1 MSDGTQPA
9 PRSAYSGLTVLD
21 LSQVLLGP
29 YCTMLMSRLGA
40 DVVKIEPP
48 SGDPLRQYR
57 GADGGETA
65 GFGLINTGKRGLC
78 LDLKKEAGREL
89 FLRLVEGADVVVENF
104 GPNTL
109 ERLGLQYGVLAE
121 RNPRIILASGRGYG
135 ADGPYRDY
143 LAMDLM
149 IQAVSGVLTTTGFP
163 ENPPVKAGV
172 PIADL
177 TAGIHLM
184 AAIAVA
190 LYQRELTGR
199 GQHVSV
205 AMHDCLLPTLN
216 SPLGSWLDSRGTHPE
231 RTGNRHSGLAVAPYN
246 VYPTS
251 DGWIAILALTDR
263 HWQNLCTAMGRDD
276 LAARPELE
284 KNRDRVDRMDEID
297 EIISEWSAHH
307 AKRDLFERLGA
318 AGVPAAPVLSL
329 GEVVD
334 DPQVRSQGMLQEVD
348 GRNGRRVLTYGNP
361 LRLSAS
367 APVPATPP
375 PDVGS
380 DSEALLV
387 EKLGLDADE
396 LARLVDAGVI

>member
-1 MSDGTQPA
+1 MSNDDCSPGPA
-9 PRSAYSGLTVLD
+9 YDGLTVLD

-40 DVVKIEPP
+40 DVIKIEPP
-48 SGDPLRQYR
+48 TGDPLRQYR
-57 GADGGETA
+57 SVDGAVTA

-78 LDLKKEAGREL
+78 LDLKKEAGRDL
-89 FLRLVEGADVVVENF
+89 FLRLVEDADVVVENF

-109 ERLGLQYGVLAE
+109 ERLDLSYDVLAG
-121 RNPRIILASGRGYG
+121 RNSRIILASGRGYG
-135 ADGPYRDY
+135 SEGPYRNY

-190 LYQRELTGR
+190 LYQRTHTGH
-199 GQHVSV
+199 GQHVTV

-216 SPLGSWLDSRGTHPE
+216 SPLGSWLDSGGTQPE

-246 VYPTS
+246 VYPAD

-263 HWQNLCTAMGRDD
+263 HWQNLCTAMGRED
-276 LAARPELE
+276 LAARPEL
-284 KNRDRVDRMDEID
+284 KANRDRVKRMDEID
-297 EIISEWSAHH
+297 ELIAEWSAHYS
-307 AKRDLFERLGA
+307 KRDVFERLGS

-334 DPQVRSQGMLQEVD
+334 DPQVRAQEMLQEID
-348 GRNGRRVLTYGNP
+348 GPNGQRVLTYGNP
-361 LRLSAS
+361 IRLGAS
-367 APVPATPP
+367 PSVAVTPP
-375 PDVGS
+375 PGIGADS
-380 DSEALLV
+380 DELLV
-387 EKLGLDADE
+387 EKLGLDAAE
-396 LARLVDAGVI
+396 IAQLREAGVI